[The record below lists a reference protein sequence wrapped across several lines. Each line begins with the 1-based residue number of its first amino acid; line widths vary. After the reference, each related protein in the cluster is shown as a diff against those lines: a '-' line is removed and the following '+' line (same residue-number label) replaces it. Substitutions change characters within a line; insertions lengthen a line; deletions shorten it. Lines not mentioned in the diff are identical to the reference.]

1 MSLLNKKQ
9 NQKKI
14 AFFVKNVI
22 VKKNVYF
29 IIQTRIF
36 NVLIMFLWSTILIF
50 SYLNFTKSYSKI
62 S

>member
-36 NVLIMFLWSTILIF
+36 NVLIMFL
-50 SYLNFTKSYSKI
+50 
-62 S
+62 